1 MKHIL
6 NNLTEQEKNAIREQ
20 HTGGMKVSTDKFN
33 QLLESKLGD
42 VKPILSEQ
50 SQKDL
55 NKIQFNANVANIGGS
70 KLFDK
75 EKNTFKKVVSF
86 LKKSGING
94 YKFKEAIE
102 GDESLGIILEHPQDR
117 TLTMWV
123 EPNGEYIV
131 AKRGK
136 GIEEGK
142 WNWDGMKLTL
152 VAQPKAMSEQTE
164 PPPKEVPPISDKT
177 QDLIGKTVNIYTD
190 PENRNFRFTTT
201 IQNVYKNEDGAVWVK
216 FDKIPNSIAFTCGY
230 NFFRDK
236 GADLFSNR
244 FTSELTKRF
253 CSKSSSGEPV
263 PSADFAKTNTP
274 TSDMA

>member
-6 NNLTEQEKNAIREQ
+6 NNLTEQEKKAIREQ

-33 QLLESKLGD
+33 HLLESKLGD

-50 SQKDL
+50 KSNLGMKSIDKD
-55 NKIQFNANVANIGGS
+55 
-70 KLFDK
+70 
-75 EKNTFKKVVSF
+75 KNTFKEVVKF
-86 LKKSGING
+86 LKLKGLNG
-94 YKFKEAIE
+94 FKFKESIE
-102 GDESLGIILEHPQDR
+102 GDESLGIILELPQDR
-117 TLTMWV
+117 TSTMWV
-123 EPNGEYIV
+123 EPDGEYLI
-131 AKRGK
+131 AKKGK
-136 GIEEGK
+136 VFEEGK
-142 WNWDGMKLTL
+142 WNWDGMKLSL
-152 VAQPKAMSEQTE
+152 VGKKGMSEQTE
-164 PPPKEVPPISDKT
+164 PPLKKVPPISDKT
-177 QDLIGKTVNIYTD
+177 QDLIGKTVNIYSD

-253 CSKSSSGEPV
+253 CAKSSSGEPV